1 MTIKLSELKAAR
13 AAMTPGPY
21 AAAEANRD
29 GFEFLEIRNST
40 REVVAM
46 PDDEMADENAAG
58 IVATHNAA
66 DVLIEIVELDKHI
79 EDREDTQRRIAMQM
93 EAIKA
98 SPMGELEA
106 AQLRSCERRSSTR
119 SADIA
124 TLKEQRRAALAKV
137 ML

>member
-29 GFEFLEIRNST
+29 GFEFLEIRSPT

-66 DVLIEIVELDKHI
+66 DVLIEI
-79 EDREDTQRRIAMQM
+79 A
-93 EAIKA
+93 
-98 SPMGELEA
+98 EA
-106 AQLRSCERRSSTR
+106 AKAYEEANLWNGFKPDVFSAWCALRV
-119 SADIA
+119 
-124 TLKEQRRAALAKV
+124 ALAKV
-137 ML
+137 TL